1 MRLVGRSHLDALASE
16 HPEVGEHLNAWERE
30 VEKAQWRTPHDLKQ
44 RYPRASLL
52 GDQQVI
58 FDIMGNNYRIDTK
71 ISYKNQVV
79 IVAWAGTHAE
89 YNRRF
94 GIK

>member
-1 MRLVGRSHLDALASE
+1 MRLVGRSHLDALAKE
-16 HPEVGEHLNAWERE
+16 HADVGEFLKAWERE
-30 VEKAQWRTPHDLKQ
+30 VEKAEWKSPHDLKQ

-52 GDQQVI
+52 GDQRVI
-58 FDIMGNNYRIDTK
+58 FDIMGNNYRMDTEV
-71 ISYKNQVV
+71 SYKNKVV
-79 IVAWAGTHAE
+79 VVTWAGTHKA